1 MVRNLGR
8 QLEHR
13 KERRKQFFEESNYR
27 KWSDIT
33 YINDS
38 EYEGWRDDCFFECY
52 LRNTRFSV
60 YDLNLIEEIFQ
71 KGDSLPI
78 HWQNFYAY
86 FDEQFNDENNRYKQE
101 INDCKFYPGG
111 IPNVTDD
118 VRRSKGL
125 TVMQILNK
133 YRDQLLNNNY
143 DII

>member
-1 MVRNLGR
+1 MVRSIEQ

-13 KERRKQFFEESNYR
+13 KERRKQFFEDADYR

-71 KGDSLPI
+71 QGDDAPVN
-78 HWQNFYAY
+78 WQNFYAY
-86 FDEQFNDENNRYKQE
+86 FDTQLNDKDNRYKLE
-101 INDCKFYPGG
+101 INYFKFYPGG
-111 IPNVTDD
+111 IGESDD
-118 VRRSKGL
+118 TKGL
-125 TVMQILNK
+125 TIIQILDK
-133 YRDQLLNNNY
+133 YRDQLLHNNY